1 MAEIAIPYKEYVS
14 GDVTEKDF
22 FEAIKKEFD
31 DEFKFDK
38 SNVDLFQK
46 MIIEFFE
53 SLLVYAASRKFSVTV
68 TTTLF
73 KLTKS
78 ILVELKKEPSTD
90 IPGLIY
96 SVVNKHLK
104 EQPPKGDLKNTDYPE
119 MISFINSSFID
130 HQALWKHA
138 FSVKRQVVNKTVK
151 LDIQPVG
158 STQSL
163 VYAKP
168 LMLGKNNSDMKYL
181 TYPKS
186 TSFTNLK
193 SASKAALEMVRS
205 QESVAD
211 SRPESIKRLCNIQ
224 LKKTKAEIE
233 AELLSSVSGFE
244 RPFVDS
250 KIDQFYEMMETKV
263 ANKREYFDEL
273 TKES

>member
-68 TTTLF
+68 TTNLF

-78 ILVELKKEPSTD
+78 ILVELKKEPLTD

-96 SVVNKHLK
+96 SVINKHLK
-104 EQPPKGDLKNTDYPE
+104 ENPPKGDLKNTDYPK

-138 FSVKRQVVNKTVK
+138 FNVKRQVVNRTVK
-151 LDIQPVG
+151 LDIQAVG
-158 STQSL
+158 SAQSL

-168 LMLGKNNSDMKYL
+168 LMLGKTSSDMKYL

-233 AELLSSVSGFE
+233 AELLSSVAEFE

-250 KIDQFYEMMETKV
+250 KIDQFFKMLETKV
-263 ANKREYFDEL
+263 AKKREFFDEL